1 MKKET
6 TQHNEERW
14 PEEVSQEKALLNR
27 REFIS
32 LSSLAAAGLAAA
44 PYVLTA
50 CDQRD
55 PIPLSEYTEIQ
66 LVINEKEMKMKVD
79 PRTSLLDLLREQLGL
94 TGSKKGCNQGACGA
108 CTVHLDGM
116 RVNSCLTLAVQADG
130 LKVTTI
136 EGIGTDDE
144 FHPVQGAFLA
154 HDGYQCGYCTS
165 GQIMSAIMVLKENH
179 ADTRE
184 EIQEWMSGNLCRCG
198 AYKGIVAA
206 VEAVRDNAVPKELL
220 VRKTS

>member
-1 MKKET
+1 MKKNKFEN
-6 TQHNEERW
+6 NEESW
-14 PEEVSQEKALLNR
+14 PEEVSLQKALLNR

-32 LSSLAAAGLAAA
+32 LSGLAASGLVAA

-50 CDQRD
+50 CDRQD
-55 PIPLSEYTEIQ
+55 AIPLSAYVEIQ
-66 LVINEKEMKMKVD
+66 PEINGEAMRMKID

-94 TGSKKGCNQGACGA
+94 TGTKKGCNQGACGA

-136 EGIGTDDE
+136 EGIGSEDE
-144 FHPVQGAFLA
+144 FHPVQAAFLA

-165 GQIMSAIMVLKENH
+165 GQILSALMVLKENH
-179 ADTRE
+179 AGSEE
-184 EIQEWMSGNLCRCG
+184 EIQEWMSGNICRCG

-206 VEAVRDNAVPKELL
+206 VKAARDNTFPKELL
-220 VRKTS
+220 VRKKT